1 MEKIIDNASDKVIIL
16 MKNVFSFDTKRCRH
30 YYARLMKNLKLPI
43 TIDPFKSAQ
52 RDLICDGYFELSEF
66 DRLCAVTEK
75 CSGQINVKIQ
85 FTVDEQGLVKV
96 SGNGKATVELT
107 CQRCNELFEQALS
120 VDFNLSPVKKVADAD
135 ELPSYY
141 DAIELDE
148 NGEVNLREL
157 VESELLL
164 AIPLIPKHELDD
176 CQAPADSTWGELPEE
191 LDKPNPFDVL
201 KQLK

>member
-1 MEKIIDNASDKVIIL
+1 MQ
-16 MKNVFSFDTKRCRH
+16 
-30 YYARLMKNLKLPI
+30 NLKLPI

-52 RDLICDGYFELSEF
+52 RRLVCKGVF
-66 DRLCAVTEK
+66 DMSGMNRLLAVCENN
-75 CSGQINVKIQ
+75 SGQVKVDVN
-85 FTVDEQGLVKV
+85 FDVDERGLVVISGTGSASV
-96 SGNGKATVELT
+96 SLT
-107 CQRCNELFEQALS
+107 CQRCTEAFEQALE
-120 VDFNLSPVKKVADAD
+120 VTFTFSPVKNPDAAA

-157 VESELLL
+157 VEDELMLE
-164 AIPLIPKHELDD
+164 IPLIPRHSVED
-176 CQAPADSTWGELPEE
+176 CHAPADSVWGELPEE

>member
-1 MEKIIDNASDKVIIL
+1 
-16 MKNVFSFDTKRCRH
+16 
-30 YYARLMKNLKLPI
+30 MKNLKLPI
-43 TIDPFKSAQ
+43 SIDPFKSAQ
-52 RDLICDGYFELSEF
+52 RNLICDGYFELSEF

-75 CSGQINVKIQ
+75 CSGQMNVKIL
-85 FTVDEQGLVKV
+85 FGVDEQGLTKI
-96 SGNGKATVELT
+96 SGSGSTTVELT
-107 CQRCNELFEQALS
+107 CQRCNELFEQQLS
-120 VDFNLSPVKKVADAD
+120 VDFSLSPVKKAEQAD

-176 CQAPADSTWGELPEE
+176 CQASADSTWGKLPEE

-201 KQLK
+201 KKLK

>member
-1 MEKIIDNASDKVIIL
+1 MQ
-16 MKNVFSFDTKRCRH
+16 
-30 YYARLMKNLKLPI
+30 NLKLPI

-52 RDLICDGYFELSEF
+52 RRLECDGVFELSGMN
-66 DRLCAVTEK
+66 RLLAACQS
-75 CSGQINVKIQ
+75 CSGQVKVNVK
-85 FTVDEQGLVKV
+85 FDVDELRLVV
-96 SGNGKATVELT
+96 ISGKASASVALT
-107 CQRCNELFEQALS
+107 CQRCTEDFEQALE
-120 VDFNLSPVKKVADAD
+120 VEFTFSPVKNPEKAA

-157 VESELLL
+157 VEDELLL
-164 AIPLIPKHELDD
+164 AIPLIPRHELED
-176 CQAPADSTWGELPEE
+176 CQSPADSVWGELPEE

>member
-1 MEKIIDNASDKVIIL
+1 MQ
-16 MKNVFSFDTKRCRH
+16 
-30 YYARLMKNLKLPI
+30 NLKLPI

-52 RDLICDGYFELSEF
+52 RRLECEGYFDLSGFE
-66 DRLCAVTEK
+66 RLAALSAE
-75 CSGQINVKIQ
+75 CSGQANVK
-85 FTVDEQGLVKV
+85 FDFNVDEQGLIII
-96 SGNGKATVELT
+96 NGHGFATVSLT
-107 CQRCNELFEQALS
+107 CQRCTGEFTHKLE
-120 VDFNLSPVKKVADAD
+120 VDFTFSPVKNESAAA

-157 VESELLL
+157 VEDELIL
-164 AIPLIPKHELDD
+164 AIPLIPRHPLDE
-176 CQAPADSTWGELPEE
+176 CSAEPETTWGELPEE